1 MLINLSI
8 KIRMVVINS
17 LYFSLFLFAGVSI
30 TLGTE
35 KEFPFLNGNSLLI
48 ECILNSGNV
57 DHTTPR
63 SWGLN
68 GTTLISDGILS
79 TAGSGYNEIVGTDR
93 FSLSTPMLDYS
104 FDAAIFQCNYGFFQA
119 ILISKIYGK
128 ISSFRFIVSTYQY
141 QHEVKFRAFFKRI
154 CT

>member
-1 MLINLSI
+1 
-8 KIRMVVINS
+8 MVVINS
-17 LYFSLFLFAGVSI
+17 LYFSLFLFSGVSI
-30 TLGTE
+30 TLGTK

-79 TAGSGYNEIVGTDR
+79 TAGSGYNETVGTDR
-93 FSLSTPMLDYS
+93 FSLCTHMLDYS
-104 FDAAIFQCNYGFFQA
+104 FDAAIFQCNYGFSQA
-119 ILISKIYGK
+119 MLISKIYGK
-128 ISSFRFIVSTYQY
+128 ISIFKFIVSTNQY

-154 CT
+154 CTRFTELI

>member
-1 MLINLSI
+1 M
-8 KIRMVVINS
+8 
-17 LYFSLFLFAGVSI
+17 
-30 TLGTE
+30 
-35 KEFPFLNGNSLLI
+35 LI

-104 FDAAIFQCNYGFFQA
+104 FDAAIFRCNYGFFRA

-128 ISSFRFIVSTYQY
+128 ISTFRFIVSTNQY

-154 CT
+154 CTRFTELFD